1 MSSQP
6 FWMDGIFWGI
16 VGLIGT
22 AITIIFE
29 MRKSRGMFNDILAFL
44 SGSTQSSADEKISM
58 IYNYAMTVS
67 EWKKRDREL
76 MISRIASDVNSIARV
91 HNRITWD
98 QWRELHRALLKLT
111 EAMKNEDMNTLEI
124 DAIRDALNK

>member
-6 FWMDGIFWGI
+6 FWVDGVFWGI

-29 MRKSRGMFNDILAFL
+29 MRKSRGMFNNILEFL
-44 SGSTQSSADEKISM
+44 SGSTQSGVDEKISM
-58 IYNYAMTVS
+58 IYNYAMTIS
-67 EWKKRDREL
+67 AWKNMNTEL
-76 MISRIASDVNSIARV
+76 MISRITSDVNSVARV
-91 HNRITWD
+91 RNKITWD

-111 EAMKNEDMNTLEI
+111 EAMKSEDMNTLEI
-124 DAIRDALNK
+124 DAIREALK